1 LGYPLSASASA
12 GHEEIPPYLADDV
25 RLGERLNVSLVGS
38 YQVEGPEIR
47 WRVATSRRQISSS
60 PAIMDTWVATPVLHI
75 TDISQPQLMELVAQV
90 EMPGP
95 ALDVKVDGDL
105 AIVAV
110 QHGGVNELGL
120 VVVDGGD
127 PPNAKVVS
135 MVQDEFWSG
144 VHNTFLEGDR
154 AYLAHSTS
162 RGFTVV
168 DLSIPDQPRISGTW
182 INELSGTASIIHDV
196 FVDGGL
202 AFLSD
207 LPRGSGGLV
216 ILDLLDPD
224 QP

>member
-1 LGYPLSASASA
+1 MGYPLSASASA

-75 TDISQPQLMELVAQV
+75 TDISQPQAMELVAQV

-120 VVVDGGD
+120 VVVDVGD

-135 MVQDEFWSG
+135 MVQDEFW
-144 VHNTFLEGDR
+144 
-154 AYLAHSTS
+154 
-162 RGFTVV
+162 
-168 DLSIPDQPRISGTW
+168 
-182 INELSGTASIIHDV
+182 
-196 FVDGGL
+196 
-202 AFLSD
+202 
-207 LPRGSGGLV
+207 
-216 ILDLLDPD
+216 
-224 QP
+224 